1 VCTTSASDNSF
12 IKKLKASGRSLVVF
26 YGSQTGTGEE
36 FAGRLAKEGIRY
48 RLKGMVADPE
58 ECDMEELLQL
68 KDIDNSLA
76 VFCLATYGEGDP
88 TDNAMEFYEW
98 ITSGD
103 VDLSGLNYAVST
115 SDITRNGLICMH
127 TDYTSPPRQT
137 RSPFLLSKHCATD
150 K

>member
-1 VCTTSASDNSF
+1 M
-12 IKKLKASGRSLVVF
+12 F

-98 ITSGD
+98 ITNGD
-103 VDLSGLNYAVST
+103 VDLTGLNYAVSACD
-115 SDITRNGLICMH
+115 S
-127 TDYTSPPRQT
+127 SPPNQRHNLNN
-137 RSPFLLSKHCATD
+137 S
-150 K
+150 